1 MTPWQEFYQS
11 IKDPIWPKC
20 EKEKDFVNLPKYI
33 QQECFAHGYVLG
45 EYASHSAL
53 AQRVFPIKSATAC
66 QLKWNWSTVYL
77 STEKT
82 ASCHRTHYHEFD
94 TETFNFHN
102 TARKIV
108 DRERMLQGL
117 WPENGC
123 EYCRNIEEAGGQSDR
138 MTNADFPG
146 IHAPFE
152 LSTNPIAT
160 TVTPRILEV
169 YLDNTCNLKC
179 VYCNSNFSSLW
190 EAENRKFGPIL
201 VEGQTLF
208 DKFDKSTNIE
218 SNRKKLFKWIRKHGQ
233 HLTNL
238 NILGGEPLYQKEL
251 DDCLDLFDDMPCPNL
266 DLQIITNLN
275 VSTDRVHRIIHKMRN
290 MINDGN
296 IKNFTVTASLDCW
309 GAPQEYTR
317 YPLDLALWET
327 NFKVLLA
334 EPWIKLIVGSTIT
347 PLTIHTLDQLI
358 ERINHWNQTR
368 TIYHYF
374 NSVSAPS
381 YMFIDI
387 FGDLFREDFDRCL
400 AVFNNR
406 PETRRYLQGIAD
418 QSCAHGI
425 NTKQIRMLKTVLDE
439 LDRRRNTDWRQT
451 FPWLVAAVDQ

>member
-1 MTPWQEFYQS
+1 
-11 IKDPIWPKC
+11 
-20 EKEKDFVNLPKYI
+20 
-33 QQECFAHGYVLG
+33 
-45 EYASHSAL
+45 
-53 AQRVFPIKSATAC
+53 
-66 QLKWNWSTVYL
+66 
-77 STEKT
+77 
-82 ASCHRTHYHEFD
+82 
-94 TETFNFHN
+94 
-102 TARKIV
+102 
-108 DRERMLQGL
+108 
-117 WPENGC
+117 
-123 EYCRNIEEAGGQSDR
+123 
-138 MTNADFPG
+138 
-146 IHAPFE
+146 
-152 LSTNPIAT
+152 
-160 TVTPRILEV
+160 
-169 YLDNTCNLKC
+169 
-179 VYCNSNFSSLW
+179 
-190 EAENRKFGPIL
+190 
-201 VEGQTLF
+201 
-208 DKFDKSTNIE
+208 
-218 SNRKKLFKWIRKHGQ
+218 
-233 HLTNL
+233 
-238 NILGGEPLYQKEL
+238 
-251 DDCLDLFDDMPCPNL
+251 
-266 DLQIITNLN
+266 
-275 VSTDRVHRIIHKMRN
+275 MRN